1 MANDA
6 ASSMSNLTAINP
18 GTSTPR
24 RHVGSPVRDTT
35 SGTVITAE
43 IPAVRA
49 GPSYGVLLPDGSVW
63 YPGSRKRLPAP
74 LFLRVAVW
82 ILAFAVF
89 FGAAGDFIVR
99 YHPSWVAPLRHIVP
113 AQTPAASGG
122 TSVTT
127 PTTGPSG
134 KQHTGGTTGG
144 TTSALT
150 LMDPQ
155 PSGLAWNPL
164 TGYAVKA
171 SSYTVTVTAGSQP
184 AWVSGQDY
192 SNGQL
197 NPNFTQQTL
206 ATGNTLRLPATGAIL
221 VHIGANGT
229 TIKLYNGF
237 VEVATVP
244 TPPGCPCY
252 LLFEPAHH

>member
-1 MANDA
+1 MP
-6 ASSMSNLTAINP
+6 TREHP
-18 GTSTPR
+18 RSTPPAHAR
-24 RHVGSPVRDTT
+24 SASFAFP
-35 SGTVITAE
+35 TA
-43 IPAVRA
+43 
-49 GPSYGVLLPDGSVW
+49 LQSV
-63 YPGSRKRLPAP
+63 
-74 LFLRVAVW
+74 
-82 ILAFAVF
+82 
-89 FGAAGDFIVR
+89 
-99 YHPSWVAPLRHIVP
+99 
-113 AQTPAASGG
+113 
-122 TSVTT
+122 
-127 PTTGPSG
+127 
-134 KQHTGGTTGG
+134 
-144 TTSALT
+144 
-150 LMDPQ
+150 
-155 PSGLAWNPL
+155 
-164 TGYAVKA
+164 

-197 NPNFTQQTL
+197 DPNFTQQTL